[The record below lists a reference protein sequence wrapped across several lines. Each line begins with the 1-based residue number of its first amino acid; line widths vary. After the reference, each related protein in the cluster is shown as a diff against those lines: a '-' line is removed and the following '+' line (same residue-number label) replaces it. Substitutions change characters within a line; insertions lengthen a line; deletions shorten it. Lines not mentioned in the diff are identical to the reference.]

1 MFNNG
6 YGYGY
11 SLADV
16 AAATGRNNGM
26 FGNDGGAWWIIIL
39 FLFCFM
45 GGGGWNNNGRAAT
58 ANEVQNDFNF
68 ASLERQNQSII
79 DNVHQASY
87 DVTGAVKDGNTFSQ
101 SMMKD
106 IAYDINGEIRDN
118 TSLLESDIRDVK
130 DAVHQNNYEI
140 GQGFAMVGRG
150 IDSIKYDNAINTRE
164 LLASNC
170 AQTQKILDVLTGNRM
185 ADMQNQI
192 NSLQL
197 QAALGGVVRYPTQT
211 TYTAGY
217 PPFFGPFSPWG
228 GPGFGAQ
235 FNG

>member
-1 MFNNG
+1 MFNE
-6 YGYGY
+6 GY

-16 AAATGRNNGM
+16 AAATGNNGM

-45 GGGGWNNNGRAAT
+45 GGGSWGNNGRAAT

-79 DNVHQASY
+79 DNIHQASY
-87 DVTGAVKDGNTFSQ
+87 DVTGAVKDGINYTQ
-101 SMMKD
+101 SMLKD
-106 IAYDINGEIRDN
+106 VAYDINGELKDN
-118 TSLLESDIRDVK
+118 AVALDSDIRDVK
-130 DAVHQNNYEI
+130 DAVSQNNYEI
-140 GQGFAMVGRG
+140 GQGFAAVNRN
-150 IDSIKYDNAINTRE
+150 IDALKYDNLINTKE

-192 NSLQL
+192 NQLQL
-197 QAALGGVVRYPTQT
+197 QSALNGVVRYPSST

-217 PPFFGPFSPWG
+217 APMYGCPGSPF
-228 GPGFGAQ
+228 
-235 FNG
+235 